1 METTSALKKY
11 FTKQLLAWHS
21 TENDRS
27 LPWKQEK
34 DTYKIWLSEII
45 LQQTRALQGLPYYLK
60 FVEAYP
66 TVTDMAKAVDEDVF
80 RIWQGL
86 GYYNRCKNMLA
97 TARYIA
103 QNLAGIFPSTYD
115 GLLSLKGIG
124 PYTAAAIASFSYGLP
139 HAVVDGN
146 VYRVLARYFGI
157 EEPTDTQVG
166 KVIFQQL
173 AQELLNKNDS
183 AAYNQAIMDLGA
195 VVCTPKAPAC
205 LQCPLQEHCVA
216 FKRSL
221 IPLLPVKSKKVEVKE
236 RYFHYI
242 FFIAKNEVWI
252 SKRGPGDIWENLYQP
267 YLVEHNSPLGL
278 HSLTIHMDINKL
290 GIPVVDI
297 VYAGN
302 HSQRLT
308 HRLIK
313 TSFFVAN
320 VDTVMPI
327 PGIEGKW
334 VPLEALKNFAFPK
347 TVVQFLEK
355 KLYF

>member
-1 METTSALKKY
+1 MDITGALKKN

-21 TENDRS
+21 TDNDRS

-34 DTYKIWLSEII
+34 DTYRIWLSEII

-60 FVEAYP
+60 FIEAYP
-66 TVTDMAKAVDEDVF
+66 TVTDMANAADEDVF

-97 TARYIA
+97 TARYISTEL
-103 QNLAGIFPSTYD
+103 NGIFPASYD

-157 EEPTDTQVG
+157 EEPIDTTTG
-166 KVIFQQL
+166 RAMFQQL
-173 AQELLNKNDS
+173 AQELLDKDNS
-183 AAYNQAIMDLGA
+183 AAYNQGIMDLGA
-195 VVCTPKAPAC
+195 VICTPKVPAC
-205 LQCPLQEHCVA
+205 MLCPLQQHCVA
-216 FKRSL
+216 YKSAL
-221 IPLLPVKSKKVEVKE
+221 IALLPVKSKRTEVKE
-236 RYFHYI
+236 RYFHYV
-242 FFIAKNEVWI
+242 FLMTNDSVWI
-252 SKRGPGDIWENLYQP
+252 SKRGPKDIWENLHEP
-267 YLVEHNSPLGL
+267 YLIEHDSQLDMAGIKEHNDMMASGL
-278 HSLTIHMDINKL
+278 SSAHISN
-290 GIPVVDI
+290 
-297 VYAGN
+297 AGS

-313 TSFFVAN
+313 TSFFIAHL
-320 VDTVMPI
+320 DAAIPI
-327 PGIEGKW
+327 PGRAGKW
-334 VPLEALKNFAFPK
+334 VLLQDLKNFAFPK